1 MNLKYKRILLK
12 LSGEILGGPSGVGYD
27 PETLNS
33 IVSQI
38 KAVHELG
45 VEIGIVVGGGNIFR
59 GIYSESLGMQRQ
71 AGDYIGML
79 ATVMNGLALE
89 NVLKRAGVETRVMSA
104 LEVRSVVEPYVLKI
118 EASQHSKGRVVI
130 FTAGTGNPFFTTDT
144 PAALR
149 GIEMCA
155 DVILKATKVDGV
167 YSKDPKKYSDA
178 VKFDKITFK
187 EAIDK
192 QLQVMDLT
200 AFTLCH
206 ENNLPI
212 IIFNIR
218 EEGNILKIVKGEKV
232 GSLIYNA

>member
-1 MNLKYKRILLK
+1 MT
-12 LSGEILGGPSGVGYD
+12 GYIRK
-27 PETLNS
+27 T
-33 IVSQI
+33 Q
-38 KAVHELG
+38 
-45 VEIGIVVGGGNIFR
+45 
-59 GIYSESLGMQRQ
+59 
-71 AGDYIGML
+71 
-79 ATVMNGLALE
+79 
-89 NVLKRAGVETRVMSA
+89 
-104 LEVRSVVEPYVLKI
+104 
-118 EASQHSKGRVVI
+118 
-130 FTAGTGNPFFTTDT
+130 
-144 PAALR
+144 
-149 GIEMCA
+149 
-155 DVILKATKVDGV
+155 
-167 YSKDPKKYSDA
+167 KKYSDA